1 MNYRKK
7 LLLAFLAI
15 FFVYALVIVGLQIQK
30 EKEYQTESQKGVLH
44 TYSMMTEKM
53 LCDSISEDSI
63 LAFLPSD
70 VRLSVIGKEGRLIY
84 DNVSDNLSEN
94 HFGRPEVSVARLSG
108 EGYAIRESASTG
120 REYLYYARQEKDG
133 TFLRLAL
140 PYVIRWLDFVHGS
153 NVMLYV
159 VVFLFFITLLI
170 LVLMTDKFGNV
181 MQTLTDFATNAEKGH
196 VDYSNVHFPDTY
208 SGEIGQKIISLYQQ
222 LEKSKEQTI
231 LEKDRNR
238 LMKQEMTN
246 NIAHEL
252 KTPVSSIRGY
262 LELLLEK
269 TDITPEKQ
277 RYFLER
283 SYAQTLRLSDLIQD
297 VSLIT
302 KLEES
307 SELFPKEK
315 LDVKAVFEEAAAEWS
330 EAFQEKRIIVEDRL
344 PTKMF
349 LAGNH
354 SLLFAIFRNLIEN
367 VVKHAGSGISIVV
380 ECIDTNN
387 LEYRLRFY
395 DTGTGVQDS
404 YLEKIFD
411 RFVRIDTGR
420 SRKNGGTGLGL
431 AIVKHAVQFHGG
443 TIKASNRTEGG
454 LSFEFTLSKGYQEN

>member
-15 FFVYALVIVGLQIQK
+15 FFVYALVIVGLQIRK
-30 EKEYQTESQKGVLH
+30 EKEYQTDSQKEVLH
-44 TYSMMTEKM
+44 TYALMTEKM
-53 LCDSISEDSI
+53 LRDSIREDSI
-63 LAFLPSD
+63 LTFLPFD
-70 VRLSVIGKEGRLIY
+70 VRLSVIGKDGRLIY
-84 DNVSDNLSEN
+84 DNVSVNLSEN
-94 HFGRPEVSVARLSG
+94 HSERPEVSAAKLAG

-120 REYLYYARQEKDG
+120 KEYLYYARQQKDG
-133 TFLRLAL
+133 TCLRLAL

-181 MQTLTDFATNAEKGH
+181 MQTLTDFATDAEKGH

-269 TDITPEKQ
+269 TDIAPEKQ
-277 RYFLER
+277 RFFIER

-315 LDVKAVFEEAAAEWS
+315 LDVKAVFEEAAEEWN
-330 EAFQEKRIIVEDRL
+330 EAFLEKHIMVENRL
-344 PTKMF
+344 PDKMF

-367 VVKHAGSGISIVV
+367 AVKYAGPGISIVI
-380 ECIDTNN
+380 ECIDTNE

-395 DTGTGVQDS
+395 DTGTGVQDC

-411 RFVRIDTGR
+411 RFVRIDPGR

-443 TIKASNRTEGG
+443 TIKASNRTAGG
-454 LSFEFTLSKGYQEN
+454 LSFDFTLSRGAPR